1 MSDKQIKVGILGTR
15 GIPNHYGGF
24 EQWAEQLSQGL
35 VNKGCEVTVYNSH
48 FHPYEEKDFNGVK
61 IIHKWDPKE
70 IGLASQFIYDFLCI
84 ADSRKQKFDV
94 IIQLGYTTSSVW
106 AWLLPI
112 KAMVIY
118 NMDGIEWKR
127 KKYRGPL
134 KTFLKYAEKLAIKN
148 SDIIIA
154 DSKPIKQYLDNKYK
168 INTEHIAYPAEI
180 FGNPDPAILKKYKLK
195 KKNYLLLIAR
205 FQPDNN
211 FEPIIEGALDS
222 KSKLP
227 LLIVGDN
234 QNKYGKFLLKKYP
247 NKIIQFIGK
256 IYNKVELDNLR
267 YFSTLYF
274 HGHSAGGTNPSL
286 LEAMATSC
294 IICAHDN
301 VFNKSVLDNDAFY
314 FSNKNDISRLLDN
327 KTSLKENPLW
337 INNNLNKLR
346 KNYNLDVLTD
356 KYFKLF

>member
-222 KSKLP
+222 K
-227 LLIVGDN
+227 
-234 QNKYGKFLLKKYP
+234 
-247 NKIIQFIGK
+247 
-256 IYNKVELDNLR
+256 
-267 YFSTLYF
+267 
-274 HGHSAGGTNPSL
+274 
-286 LEAMATSC
+286 
-294 IICAHDN
+294 
-301 VFNKSVLDNDAFY
+301 
-314 FSNKNDISRLLDN
+314 
-327 KTSLKENPLW
+327 
-337 INNNLNKLR
+337 
-346 KNYNLDVLTD
+346 
-356 KYFKLF
+356 